1 MQEGTVCIYNDEM
14 QLYKT
19 YKAITE
25 SCKVRDLWITDF
37 VLMANGNK
45 VAIAYTSKELS
56 TKSFTITNY
65 YFIFVKK
72 LFMI

>member
-1 MQEGTVCIYNDEM
+1 M

-19 YKAITE
+19 FKAATE

-37 VLMANGNK
+37 ALMTNVNK

-56 TKSFTITNY
+56 KYSLLF
-65 YFIFVKK
+65 YFYMHDDSIF
-72 LFMI
+72 